1 MVREW
6 KVLSLITAYHL
17 MIENPLITQF
27 QLLFSCCKVVAC
39 IGTLPSYVDGGDFTC
54 YLLWAV
60 PEGGARY
67 WHKKAEEPSS
77 LRRRS
82 NGVRGRRGEREV
94 LLLMDKTPRNAGQ
107 VWNWKF
113 IVHAHIF
120 PLA

>member
-17 MIENPLITQF
+17 MIENPPITQF
-27 QLLFSCCKVVAC
+27 QLLFSCC

-60 PEGGARY
+60 PSEGGARY

-82 NGVRGRRGEREV
+82 DGGVRWRRGEREV
-94 LLLMDKTPRNAGQ
+94 LLRMDKTPRNAGQ

>member
-27 QLLFSCCKVVAC
+27 QLLFSCC

-60 PEGGARY
+60 PSERGARY
-67 WHKKAEEPSS
+67 WHKKAAEPSS
-77 LRRRS
+77 LRRR
-82 NGVRGRRGEREV
+82 RRGEREV
-94 LLLMDKTPRNAGQ
+94 LLQVDKTPRNAGQ

-113 IVHAHIF
+113 IVHAHIL